1 MNGHVEYDTAEIRRS
16 ARQVGSAANELDSVA
31 SELRR
36 LAAEGP
42 DALQG
47 DAGTVLEDLLSK
59 LRSDASKMS
68 GGLLTISNRLQAFA
82 AQLDELD
89 RRAAANIRSH

>member
-36 LAAEGP
+36 LAAEVP

-59 LRSDASKMS
+59 RQCERQR
-68 GGLLTISNRLQAFA
+68 LLICESINILQIHKRGSA
-82 AQLDELD
+82 A
-89 RRAAANIRSH
+89 